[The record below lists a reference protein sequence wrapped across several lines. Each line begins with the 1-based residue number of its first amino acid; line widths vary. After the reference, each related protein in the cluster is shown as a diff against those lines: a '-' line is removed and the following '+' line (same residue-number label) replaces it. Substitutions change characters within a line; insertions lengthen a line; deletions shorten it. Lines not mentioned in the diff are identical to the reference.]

1 MQEPLKVS
9 SWSWWVAT
17 AANCWGQ
24 ENSLVSLLPGSPFQL
39 SEEWD
44 CWWWCWRRV
53 RDTAVTPVWGKKSQT
68 HPPRLP
74 VCPSSLVCLC
84 LTFREKKGCLAWQ
97 EGSSQTWSLRRP
109 YGRAH
114 HITDHTAPP
123 QHHGLCQIVPPAA
136 DQWLTAQPAWD
147 TQHSQSPWKKRHSH
161 VKYPEVLYHLIVLLI
176 TNFSSISSLLNWG
189 CIFRQQTQ
197 QYTDILSYPAQAQF
211 KPTIPVSHLCY
222 GNKDTM
228 EEVHCHKRLTGKR
241 PAGPAVPSH
250 LLYSSSLN
258 ACSSTQRRPNVWDTW
273 RLRGYHG
280 TWGTMQRQIEEHAT
294 GSVLNEKRETLYTGK
309 CAMVCCSP
317 SSNLICTFWIR
328 RIGKSW
334 KH

>member
-1 MQEPLKVS
+1 MSSYSSKLLGAGKQSCVPVTWFPIPALWGVRLLMVMLKKSERHSSDSCLGEKEPDTPSQVASLPQLPCLSLPHLQRGEGLFSLAGRVQPDLEPSQALWQSPSHHRPHCTPSAPRALSDCAPSCWPVTDCTASLRHTAFPEPL
-9 SWSWWVAT
+9 
-17 AANCWGQ
+17 
-24 ENSLVSLLPGSPFQL
+24 E
-39 SEEWD
+39 
-44 CWWWCWRRV
+44 
-53 RDTAVTPVWGKKSQT
+53 
-68 HPPRLP
+68 
-74 VCPSSLVCLC
+74 
-84 LTFREKKGCLAWQ
+84 
-97 EGSSQTWSLRRP
+97 
-109 YGRAH
+109 
-114 HITDHTAPP
+114 
-123 QHHGLCQIVPPAA
+123 
-136 DQWLTAQPAWD
+136 
-147 TQHSQSPWKKRHSH
+147 KRHSH

-189 CIFRQQTQ
+189 CLFRQQTQ
-197 QYTDILSYPAQAQF
+197 RYTDILSYPAQAQF

-273 RLRGYHG
+273 RLRGHHG